1 MAAKKGGL
9 GKGFGDLFLDNS
21 TEAISDTGAVTL
33 PIGEIE
39 PDKNQPRTVFDEES
53 MAELENSIR
62 EYGVLQPLLVR
73 PVSDGSYRI
82 VAGERRWR
90 AARAAGLTEL
100 PVVIKALSDAEAAA
114 IALIENLQRE
124 DLNAIEE
131 AEGIKRLMDEFGF
144 TQLEAADK
152 LSKSRPA
159 VANALRL
166 LALPEEIRALVR
178 EGSLS
183 AGHARTL
190 LGLEDKEKMAP
201 AAEAVLRD
209 GLSVRQTEALVK
221 TLNLP
226 PRKPAPRRL
235 GDKVCE
241 ETALALSAAL
251 GRKVKISGGKKGGKL
266 EIEFFDREDLLKLVS
281 VFKSEE

>member
-21 TEAISDTGAVTL
+21 TESLSDSGAVTL

-39 PDKNQPRTVFDEES
+39 PDRSQPRTVFDEEA

-73 PVSDGSYRI
+73 PMSDGSYRI

-90 AARAAGLTEL
+90 AARSAGLTQL

-131 AEGIKRLMDEFGF
+131 AEGIRRLMEEFGF
-144 TQLEAADK
+144 TQEQAAEK

-166 LALPEEIRALVR
+166 LALPEETRVLVR

-190 LGLEDKEKMAP
+190 LGLEDKEKIPA

-221 TLNLP
+221 TLNKP
-226 PRKPAPRRL
+226 PRTPAPRRL
-235 GDKVCE
+235 GDKLCE

-251 GRKVKISGGKKGGKL
+251 GRKVKVSGGPKGGKL
-266 EIEFFDREDLLKLVS
+266 EIEFFDREDLLKLAS

>member
-1 MAAKKGGL
+1 MAAKKSGL

-21 TEAISDTGAVTL
+21 TEALADSGAVML
-33 PIGEIE
+33 RIGEIE
-39 PDKNQPRTVFDEES
+39 PDRSQPRTVFDETA
-53 MAELENSIR
+53 MAELEASIR

-73 PVSDGSYRI
+73 PMSDGSYRI

-90 AARAAGLTEL
+90 AARAVGLTEL

-131 AEGIKRLMDEFGF
+131 AEGIRRLMDEFGF
-144 TQLEAADK
+144 TQEQTAEK

-166 LALPEEIRALVR
+166 LALPDETRALVR

-190 LGLEDKEKMAP
+190 LGLEDKEKIP
-201 AAEAVLRD
+201 AAAETVQRD

-221 TLNLP
+221 TLNKP
-226 PRKPAPRRL
+226 PKAPAPRRL
-235 GDKVCE
+235 GDKLCE

-251 GRKVKISGGKKGGKL
+251 GRKVKVTGGPKGGKL
-266 EIEFFDREDLLKLVS
+266 EIEFFDREDLLKLAS
-281 VFKSEE
+281 VFKSEA